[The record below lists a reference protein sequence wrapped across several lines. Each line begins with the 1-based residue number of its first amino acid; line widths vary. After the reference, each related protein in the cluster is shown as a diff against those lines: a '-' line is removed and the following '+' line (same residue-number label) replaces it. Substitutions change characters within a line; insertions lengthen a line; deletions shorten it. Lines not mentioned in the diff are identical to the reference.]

1 MNDLLKFDAVFIVLI
16 VLVLIAIY
24 NQKFKMFGIENYMDI
39 VIALIITGIFLF
51 VAYIVFFILEK
62 IFTKIV
68 KRTKTTLDDEILKT
82 VKIPIILIIF
92 FIGLYLGLLRIELLT
107 NYQYVIDKIFT
118 LIYILLVTFFVT
130 RILDAVI
137 KWYDGEFSLNT
148 NVNVDKAFMSMLRK
162 IIYGFIYAIALMLI
176 LREVFNIEITPLLA
190 SLGIAGLAVALALQD
205 SLSNFFAGIHIIA
218 DKPIKFDDYIELE
231 NGMKGYVKDV
241 GWRTTKIKTSENNII
256 IIPNSK
262 LAQSIIINYYTL
274 EQEMAVVVPCG
285 VSYNSDLERVEKI
298 TIEVA
303 KEIQQNIPGAVKNF
317 EPFIRYNKFD
327 DSNINFGITLRV
339 EKFVDR
345 YLVVHEFV
353 KKLMTRYNKEGIEIS
368 FPVRN
373 VYFKNAK
380 Q

>member
-1 MNDLLKFDAVFIVLI
+1 
-16 VLVLIAIY
+16 
-24 NQKFKMFGIENYMDI
+24 MFGIENYMDI
-39 VIALIITGIFLF
+39 IIALIIIGVFLF
-51 VAYIVFFILEK
+51 IAYLVFFIFEK

-82 VKIPIILIIF
+82 AKTPIILIVF
-92 FIGLYLGLLRIELLT
+92 FIGLHLGLLRIELLA

-118 LIYILLVTFFVT
+118 LIYFLLGTFFVT

-137 KWYDGEFSLNT
+137 RWYDGEFSLNT
-148 NVNVDKAFMSMLRK
+148 NVNVDKAFVSLLIK
-162 IIYGFIYAIALMLI
+162 IVYGFIYAIALMLI

-205 SLSNFFAGIHIIA
+205 TLSNFFAGIHLIA

-231 NGMKGYVKDV
+231 NGMKGYVKDI
-241 GWRTTKIKTSENNII
+241 GWRTTKINTLENNII
-256 IIPNSK
+256 IIPNLK
-262 LAQSIIINYYTL
+262 LAQSIIINYYTP

-317 EPFIRYNKFD
+317 EPFIRYNNFG
-327 DSNINFGITLRV
+327 DSNINFSIILRV
-339 EKFVDR
+339 EKFVDQ

-373 VYFKNAK
+373 IYFKNAK